1 MKSKIDSMRAGVA
14 SAAICSALVLCGCER
29 PKPLLRPRADVSG
42 EVISVQ
48 ESMGWN
54 TPIHT
59 VIRDEEGYHVRVY
72 GAYGQR
78 GDKIKLRD
86 ALLYQ

>member
-1 MKSKIDSMRAGVA
+1 MKIKINSMRAGVA
-14 SAAICSALVLCGCER
+14 SAAICSALAFCGCER
-29 PKPLLRPRADVSG
+29 PKPIVKPRADVSG

-48 ESMGWN
+48 ENMGWS